1 MDQPIEKMSV
11 QDLTKAWEQQVNALA
26 EMHKTNPKWEWRPVQ
41 LCLEQLH
48 ALAREIGKQKA
59 LERAKWQ
66 P

>member
-11 QDLTKAWEQQVNALA
+11 QDLTKAWEQQVSALA
-26 EMHKTNPKWEWRPVQ
+26 DMDKTNPKWEWRPVQ
-41 LCLEQLH
+41 LCLEHLH
-48 ALAREIGKQKA
+48 ALARELNNKKA

>member
-1 MDQPIEKMSV
+1 MDQSIEKMSV

-26 EMHKTNPKWEWRPVQ
+26 EMDKANPKWNWRPVQ
-41 LCLEQLH
+41 LCLERLH
-48 ALAREIGKQKA
+48 ALARELGNKKA

>member
-26 EMHKTNPKWEWRPVQ
+26 EMDKTNPKWAWRPVQ
-41 LCLEQLH
+41 LRLEQLH
-48 ALAREIGKQKA
+48 ALARELAQKKA